1 MTVIEALMILYAK
14 EVATSDRVSSAIG
27 RISGGA
33 LPKENMHHEAALLCW
48 ISHACA
54 ALKKRVD
61 QEIEAGAVDSNVRCL
76 MELQILDDS
85 LLMMFRCYRVLV
97 CSRLTYHP
105 SETIET
111 CVTAFV

>member
-61 QEIEAGAVDSNVRCL
+61 QEIEAGAVDSNVSCK
-76 MELQILDDS
+76 
-85 LLMMFRCYRVLV
+85 
-97 CSRLTYHP
+97 
-105 SETIET
+105 
-111 CVTAFV
+111 